1 MISVI
6 APVFNESES
15 LKELIHRGRD
25 AFIGTDEEYQYFV
38 VSELGLD

>member
-15 LKELIHRGRD
+15 LEELIRRVRD
-25 AFIGTDEEYQYFV
+25 AFIGTDEEYQ
-38 VSELGLD
+38 